1 MKQLVTFTKKEIA
14 HILRDKK
21 SLLILLVLPI
31 VQILIFG
38 FVLSNEVKNA
48 KILIVDQARNTLSS
62 QIISKI
68 GASQYFEMEK
78 ATLDPK
84 QIDAVFKASQ
94 ADLAILFPINF
105 DFDRSPSI
113 DSNIQIIADASNPN
127 YATTTVNY
135 VSAIIQELLR
145 EENADRN
152 RSYSVQPELRM
163 LYNPQLKGAPNFVPG
178 VMALVLMLVC
188 VMMTAVSIVREKENG
203 TMEVLLVSPMKPL
216 FVIIAKTVP
225 YLIMSCINVITIL
238 LVSTLVLEVPIKG
251 NIVLLLLESILF
263 ILTCLAL
270 GVFISIKT
278 KSQQAA
284 MLISLMGLLLP
295 TVIFSGFMFPIEN
308 MPEPLQWFSNIIPAK
323 WYYLIVKAVMIKG
336 LGFMDIWKESLIL
349 FGTMMALLVV
359 SLRSFK
365 TRLE

>member
-1 MKQLVTFTKKEIA
+1 
-14 HILRDKK
+14 
-21 SLLILLVLPI
+21 
-31 VQILIFG
+31 
-38 FVLSNEVKNA
+38 
-48 KILIVDQARNTLSS
+48 
-62 QIISKI
+62 
-68 GASQYFEMEK
+68 
-78 ATLDPK
+78 
-84 QIDAVFKASQ
+84 VFKASQ

-323 WYYLIVKAVMIKG
+323 WYYLIVK
-336 LGFMDIWKESLIL
+336 
-349 FGTMMALLVV
+349 
-359 SLRSFK
+359 
-365 TRLE
+365 